1 MHFKEKTTLAFHA
14 ITIGTAFAASYF
26 IGAHKVYDSLLVG
39 AFLFGACCY
48 LIIRLSYKQGLA
60 IDKVL
65 FKAYRLVNLSVTVVL
80 FIIHFYVF
88 FEAVEIQDFIE
99 YKSFEELSYLG
110 IFALAL
116 WPFLLI
122 IYLIG
127 NTIIGITQL
136 FLFLQ
141 LPITIALSAL
151 LVVMLG
157 FAYRR
162 LYQLKQNTN
171 IHFTIPL
178 AIFRSLTPILLCSY
192 LLIEVAPRYMN

>member
-1 MHFKEKTTLAFHA
+1 MHFKENITLVFHA
-14 ITIGTAFAASYF
+14 MTIGMAFAASYF
-26 IGAHKVYDSLLVG
+26 IGAPKLYDSLLVG

-60 IDKVL
+60 SDKVL
-65 FKAYRLVNLSVTVVL
+65 FKAYRMINWSVPVVL
-80 FIIHFYVF
+80 FIIHFYLF
-88 FEAVEIQDFIE
+88 FEAVEVQDFIE

-110 IFALAL
+110 IFTLAV

-122 IYLIG
+122 VYLIG

-141 LPITIALSAL
+141 LPITIALSVL

-157 FAYRR
+157 FAYQR
-162 LYQLKQNTN
+162 LYQLKQHDN
-171 IHFTIPL
+171 IGFSIPL
-178 AIFRSLTPILLCSY
+178 AILRSLTPILLCSY
-192 LLIEVAPRYMN
+192 LLIEIAPKYMG